1 MAIFGTLLVTLLSF
15 LTIHVRIASSL
26 PNPGNGHG
34 SQISLTNTTLDLSKG
49 KNPLEKGPGPQVYG
63 NKFTPPPFLPRHLA
77 WDANLPIEKG
87 NVLIVNTQTGEP
99 KYNIFSA
106 SKDHRTFNITN
117 MHGDQLLSV
126 TLKNNHLILSFSPIR
141 LSSGTSGKSK
151 TRLQLSLPYTLRV
164 SYRIQPLGGRTDL
177 WEMTMEGND
186 PDVTYQTL
194 TYRRGRKKNA
204 GNMYFSNST
213 RVASFVFKPVDK
225 SQWKSDTLS
234 GISNTVQLDITEP
247 TNIGDHYFI
256 GQWAISKLRIDYYG
270 K

>member
-49 KNPLEKGPGPQVYG
+49 KNPLEKGPG
-63 NKFTPPPFLPRHLA
+63 
-77 WDANLPIEKG
+77 

-126 TLKNNHLILSFSPIR
+126 TLKAKARRGYNFRYHTP
-141 LSSGTSGKSK
+141 SG
-151 TRLQLSLPYTLRV
+151 V

>member
-49 KNPLEKGPGPQVYG
+49 KNPLEQGPGPQVYG

-126 TLKNNHLILSFSPIR
+126 TLKAKARRGYNFRYHTP
-141 LSSGTSGKSK
+141 SG
-151 TRLQLSLPYTLRV
+151 V